1 MQKTLVI
8 QNTCNTNNLLTK
20 KWRSVDQPTNIITAS
35 LDHLSQLE
43 ANLTAKKV
51 LHLSIWHPMQAHL
64 FVQMLWEIEH
74 HALGIRQA
82 FGPRHVRSPLWA
94 TSSKPSL

>member
-1 MQKTLVI
+1 M
-8 QNTCNTNNLLTK
+8 
-20 KWRSVDQPTNIITAS
+20 DQPTNIITVS

-82 FGPRHVRSPLWA
+82 FGPRHVRSPPLGYK
-94 TSSKPSL
+94 TLVIQKTC